1 MQNREFEN
9 KMQQKMKE
17 LTLTPADAVW
27 DKVEAGLREEKRPR
41 RWIFFILFFAILIPG
56 TLLLWHK
63 SGSDNKEITENSIVT
78 NTPDLQKAITESKKG
93 NDSELVIDSVGLKTG
108 DTVTANPDLNR
119 KRLNSITTSVKI
131 KIKAAAIDEQ
141 NNIVAEETLITRNY
155 KKFKAKTAVKVMIK
169 APAQSTTDEEKN
181 AGGLAYKEATDTTK
195 TVSSVDNT
203 VGITENKTNETVI
216 NKTDSSSVNK
226 KDTAGMVTEKKEEKK
241 KAGKIL
247 KWQYGVYVA
256 AGSSNVTNE
265 LFSNTPVFA
274 NASIYNMSGS
284 TGNQPGSVPNDP
296 SGATTF
302 SIGLF
307 VNKNINPR
315 WKFTTGINYVYQ
327 SNSIKVGSKVDT
339 AVTLNFDPNKSI
351 SASNYYRAGNTTSYK
366 NKFHLAEI
374 PLLFQYRLSG
384 KSPLYLEA
392 GTTISYLVNSNA
404 LVYNNNSS
412 SYITDAAIFNHLL
425 LSANAGAGITVLQ
438 KSKFPFNIGYQ
449 FKYGI
454 GSVVKPSFGK
464 QHFVNSLFYLKV
476 PFKK

>member
-1 MQNREFEN
+1 
-9 KMQQKMKE
+9 
-17 LTLTPADAVW
+17 
-27 DKVEAGLREEKRPR
+27 
-41 RWIFFILFFAILIPG
+41 
-56 TLLLWHK
+56 
-63 SGSDNKEITENSIVT
+63 
-78 NTPDLQKAITESKKG
+78 
-93 NDSELVIDSVGLKTG
+93 
-108 DTVTANPDLNR
+108 
-119 KRLNSITTSVKI
+119 
-131 KIKAAAIDEQ
+131 
-141 NNIVAEETLITRNY
+141 
-155 KKFKAKTAVKVMIK
+155 
-169 APAQSTTDEEKN
+169 
-181 AGGLAYKEATDTTK
+181 
-195 TVSSVDNT
+195 
-203 VGITENKTNETVI
+203 
-216 NKTDSSSVNK
+216 
-226 KDTAGMVTEKKEEKK
+226 
-241 KAGKIL
+241 
-247 KWQYGVYVA
+247 VYVA